1 VALTFAL
8 SPATLLFP
16 ETVEAQ
22 PRPPIPQPG
31 PGKKADCDLN
41 SASGQIQH
49 VIYIQF
55 DNVHFTRDN
64 PNVPSDLEQIPNL
77 LNFLEGNG
85 AFITREHT
93 PLKSHTADD
102 IITSLMGVYGDQHG
116 MPVANS
122 FGWFNPPGSKYFDG
136 FASSFQ
142 YWTDIVNP
150 GTDPSFYDYTKR
162 KECSRSLGA
171 LDARGLQCWS
181 SLNGKH
187 GAGERVW

>member
-1 VALTFAL
+1 MYSPSKSARLIFHRLSSKTLRLPERMKRALAVIVALTFAL

-16 ETVEAQ
+16 ETAAAK
-22 PRPPIPQPG
+22 PRPPIPQPV

-41 SASGQIQH
+41 SASGQIKH

-64 PNVPSDLEQIPNL
+64 PNVPSDLEQMPNL

-102 IITSLMGVYGDQHG
+102 IITSLTGVYGDQHG
-116 MPVANS
+116 MPVANA
-122 FGWFNPPGSKYFDG
+122 FGWFNPRG
-136 FASSFQ
+136 ASIS
-142 YWTDIVNP
+142 TAL
-150 GTDPSFYDYTKR
+150 R
-162 KECSRSLGA
+162 ARSSTGPI
-171 LDARGLQCWS
+171 S
-181 SLNGKH
+181 STPRPTRAFL
-187 GAGERVW
+187 